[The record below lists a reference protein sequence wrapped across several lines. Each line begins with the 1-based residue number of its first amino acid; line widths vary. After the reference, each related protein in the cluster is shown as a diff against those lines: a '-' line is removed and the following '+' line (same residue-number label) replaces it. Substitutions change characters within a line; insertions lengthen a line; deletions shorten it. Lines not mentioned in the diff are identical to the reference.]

1 MRPKHSASSAETNE
15 LNVFEIQQSKQA
27 KEFVLKNGSLEF
39 EVFADILK
47 TAKDIPYIGSLFKLG
62 KVAVNLMDYWFIRK
76 LQLFL
81 EQSETLEEDRKD
93 GFLNSLSPDDYRKIS
108 KYLTQLL
115 YSSEEDAKASLMGK
129 IYRSRLMDEID
140 NDMML
145 RLCSV
150 VNKAFLPDLEHL
162 HEYTAENDSDD
173 YIRDN
178 LNALGLLQDL
188 GNVKFPQSDN
198 KVTPTF
204 GNTIYQL
211 NDIGKTL
218 LRIKEM

>member
-1 MRPKHSASSAETNE
+1 MNI
-15 LNVFEIQQSKQA
+15 FEVQQSKQDM
-27 KEFVLKNGSLEF
+27 EFVMKNGSLEF

-47 TAKDIPYIGSLFKLG
+47 TAEDIPYIGSLFKLG
-62 KVAVNLMDYWFIRK
+62 KVAVNYMDYRFVRK
-76 LQLFL
+76 LHFFL
-81 EQSETLEEDRKD
+81 EQSETLEMEEKEK
-93 GFLNSLSPDDYRKIS
+93 FLNSLSPDDNKRINS
-108 KYLTQLL
+108 YLMQLL

-129 IYRSRLMDEID
+129 IYRSRVMDEID
-140 NDMML
+140 NNMML

-150 VNKAFLPDLEHL
+150 VNKAFLPDLDHL
-162 HEYTAENDSDD
+162 QEYTTENDSDD
-173 YIRDN
+173 YVRDN

-188 GNVKFPQSDN
+188 GNVKFPQKGN
-198 KVTPTF
+198 HVTPTF